1 MQMKGQSMPRFER
14 RHWWRCLTF
23 ACVIVTAV
31 CPAANAKE
39 SSGSAKNAEE
49 YLAKG
54 DLKAAEIELK
64 NAIRQSPQDPMLRVR
79 LAQVYLQL
87 GDPASAEF
95 AARAAKERNAEEADY
110 LPVLADALLRQ
121 EKFQELV
128 DLIQADD
135 RAPGLES
142 QMRSAL
148 GLAALGLHD
157 QDKAEQMLRDAI
169 RLDLGAVGPKVALG
183 RLLAGK
189 NPEEADKL
197 IDEALAA
204 NPRST
209 EVLLA
214 KGEMLRARGD
224 LDGAVNLFE
233 QVIKIDPRNL
243 PAHLN
248 RANINIAEGKFKTAD
263 EDLEPILKAVP
274 NNFMANYLRA
284 LELAKQQQY
293 AAADRIFDRI
303 SPAFPRFW
311 SGYYLQ
317 GAVKMALGQFAQ
329 TTNGRCD

>member
-1 MQMKGQSMPRFER
+1 MPRFER
-14 RHWWRCLTF
+14 RHWWRCLAF

-121 EKFQELV
+121 EKFQALV
-128 DLIQADD
+128 DLIQAGD
-135 RAPGLES
+135 RAPALES

-169 RLDLGAVGPKVALG
+169 RLDPGRIRTEGCAGPAS
-183 RLLAGK
+183 R
-189 NPEEADKL
+189 D
-197 IDEALAA
+197 
-204 NPRST
+204 PRS
-209 EVLLA
+209 
-214 KGEMLRARGD
+214 
-224 LDGAVNLFE
+224 
-233 QVIKIDPRNL
+233 L

-263 EDLEPILKAVP
+263 EDLDPVPKALP

-303 SPAFPRFW
+303 SPARFPD
-311 SGYYLQ
+311 SGR
-317 GAVKMALGQFAQ
+317 A
-329 TTNGRCD
+329 TTSRGR

>member
-1 MQMKGQSMPRFER
+1 
-14 RHWWRCLTF
+14 
-23 ACVIVTAV
+23 
-31 CPAANAKE
+31 
-39 SSGSAKNAEE
+39 
-49 YLAKG
+49 
-54 DLKAAEIELK
+54 
-64 NAIRQSPQDPMLRVR
+64 
-79 LAQVYLQL
+79 
-87 GDPASAEF
+87 
-95 AARAAKERNAEEADY
+95 
-110 LPVLADALLRQ
+110 
-121 EKFQELV
+121 
-128 DLIQADD
+128 
-135 RAPGLES
+135 
-142 QMRSAL
+142 MRSAL

-263 EDLEPILKAVP
+263 EDLDPILKAVP